1 MDTSVNLVSLNVQ
14 TGREGETTKD
24 NLWQAINECSQ
35 YRLHMEYVRIR
46 EKASG
51 KVYEKAD
58 IARMIKELGTTIKQ
72 P

>member
-1 MDTSVNLVSLNVQ
+1 MDTSVTLTSLNVQ
-14 TGREGETTKD
+14 TGREGEIIKD
-24 NLWQAINECSQ
+24 NLWQAVNECSQ
-35 YRLHMEYVRIR
+35 YRLNMEYVRIR
-46 EKASG
+46 ENATG